1 MQFLTV
7 SSSTL
12 SSAPLSRHR
21 FCCWVTLSAGLDSE
35 LDMPTPAPPVPVPVP
50 PTELKKEKCSDQSIS
65 RASGSGV
72 AGIST
77 ASLPDG
83 CGTGLICTSP
93 TAPPPTSAAVVPS
106 IPLNQTRNLR
116 RGNQSAPPR

>member
-12 SSAPLSRHR
+12 SSGPLSRHR
-21 FCCWVTLSAGLDSE
+21 CCCWVTLSAGLEDSE
-35 LDMPTPAPPVPVPVP
+35 LDMPTLSPPVPVP

-72 AGIST
+72 AGISI